1 LLFETIVIYLYYTV
15 SYFQN
20 TMNFEQFFT
29 TLWFTKK
36 ESDIFL
42 TLYKL
47 WNQPASTIA
56 KYLNTE
62 RTWVYK
68 TLIAFSQ
75 QWLVSTTIVKW
86 VKHFFIASPS
96 ILLSHIEKKKQTL
109 ESLEA
114 AYENVSQELVQYESQ
129 RYPHLPK
136 ISLFDWID
144 WTKALYNDIYDTV
157 INNKYLVIKFF
168 ASNTFESQTNVH
180 STLKDFSHNVFEKL
194 QKKRITIETYLWN
207 GILIMEQISKT
218 TTIDNLADLPAWN
231 SAINIFVVGKVIYMI
246 IFKDIPFGIKID
258 SEDVA
263 NTMHFLFERLE
274 TS

>member
-1 LLFETIVIYLYYTV
+1 
-15 SYFQN
+15 
-20 TMNFEQFFT
+20 MNFEQFFT
-29 TLWFTKK
+29 TLWFNKK

-47 WNQPASTIA
+47 WNQPASTVA

-62 RTWVYK
+62 RTGVYK
-68 TLIAFSQ
+68 TLVNFAKQ
-75 QWLVSTTIVKW
+75 GLVATTVQKW
-86 VKHFFIASPS
+86 VKHFFITSPAV
-96 ILLSHIEKKKQTL
+96 LLSHIEQKKQTL
-109 ESLEA
+109 ESLET
-114 AYENVSQELVQYESQ
+114 AYETIAQELVQYESQ

-144 WTKALYNDIYDTV
+144 GTKALYNDIYDTV
-157 INNKYLVIKFF
+157 IANNYLVIKFF

-180 STLKDFSHNVFEKL
+180 TTLKDFSHNVFEKL
-194 QKKRITIETYLWN
+194 QKKRITIETYLGN

-218 TTIDNLADLPAWN
+218 TTIDNLSDLPAGN
-231 SAINIFVVGKVIYMI
+231 SAINIFVVGKVIYLI
-246 IFKDIPFGIKID
+246 IFKDIPFWIKID

-274 TS
+274 TT